1 MDRRQIQIPF
11 LSIVCLLLAGFH
23 GVAQSAVDQKHLET
37 SLRMIGHQVLL
48 SSGDSTS
55 RVLPIVESDGRY
67 RIEFESE
74 FDFTPEALVATINRV
89 VDDTRI
95 ADRYIVEVEE
105 CQTGQVVYGYEMDY
119 LEESDIV
126 PCQQRVQPRSCYN
139 ILFTL
144 KEKGGATTLWH
155 RAGGIFS
162 PRPAVKLGQLGY
174 LLVFLL
180 FALTFAGF
188 FFLWKRKNRS
198 PANPNLVALGDYR
211 LDRRNAKLLI
221 EEERIDLTGKEAD
234 LLLLLHGAVNT
245 TVEREVLLKAVWGD
259 EGDYVGRTLDVF
271 VSKLRK
277 KLLADPKV
285 KIVNIRGVGYKLV
298 VEE

>member
-162 PRPAVKLGQLGY
+162 SRPAAKLGQLGY

-188 FFLWKRKNRS
+188 FSLEEEEQVACQPEFGRLGRLSIR
-198 PANPNLVALGDYR
+198 PAECEVV
-211 LDRRNAKLLI
+211 DRR
-221 EEERIDLTGKEAD
+221 RAD
-234 LLLLLHGAVNT
+234 RAY
-245 TVEREVLLKAVWGD
+245 RQRSRSASFAAR
-259 EGDYVGRTLDVF
+259 GRQHH
-271 VSKLRK
+271 R
-277 KLLADPKV
+277 
-285 KIVNIRGVGYKLV
+285 
-298 VEE
+298 